1 MNNLN
6 GLESQLRGQAQAYIA
21 ARHQADKYTKEV
33 RRNEKQAK
41 TLELRNEIESWLKAN
56 PSASEA
62 QLQAKF
68 RGLLPKSKLLSVKKD
83 RLAAGINAYAS
94 TFAEDYVIV
103 KERQLA
109 NAIKSALTALNS
121 VRNKYVAYFIKVG
134 YSHEVYYRLLTW
146 TGSVEITS
154 NKEAARY
161 SIGSDA
167 VISVDLR
174 KSYYQS
180 ASEGE
185 HSYGQAAYTE
195 MVTPHTTI
203 SWTKP
208 PAWPT
213 QIDVTDIDTIL
224 SAYSQ
229 IKTNPPDLLSEAEF
243 AEAQARA
250 LIVAQAKAQANAEA
264 KAQANAAAKAAANA
278 EKEKQAAQRKAY
290 NYNAPLPPYNGGR
303 PTRRRKNNGKRK
315 TRARR

>member
-21 ARHQADKYTKEV
+21 ARHQADKYTREV
-33 RRNEKQAK
+33 RREEKQAK

-56 PSASEA
+56 PTASEA
-62 QLQAKF
+62 QLQEKF

-83 RLAAGINAYAS
+83 RLAAGINAYA
-94 TFAEDYVIV
+94 TTLAADYVIV

-109 NAIKSALTALNS
+109 NAIKSALAALNS
-121 VRNKYVAYFIKVG
+121 VRNKYASYFVKVG
-134 YSHEVYYRLLTW
+134 YSDGAYNRLLTW
-146 TGSVEITS
+146 KGRVEITS

-185 HSYGQAAYTE
+185 HSYGQAADTE
-195 MVTPHTTI
+195 IVTPHTTI

-208 PAWPT
+208 SAWPT
-213 QIDVTDIDTIL
+213 QIDATDIDTIL

-250 LIVAQAKAQANAEA
+250 LSVAQAKAQANAE
-264 KAQANAAAKAAANA
+264 ANAAAKAAANA
-278 EKEKQAAQRKAY
+278 EKEKHAAKRKAY

-315 TRARR
+315 TRTRR